1 MKTLFEK
8 ITLGILVVSILAF
21 TKAGTDIFVEKLFVP
36 ESKNI
41 VAFESEIEV
50 PVLDIEI
57 KDHNSFLNA
66 IGEKESSNR
75 YTVVNRFGYM
85 GKYQFSKN
93 TLKLLDIKVTKNEF
107 LNNPGLQ
114 EEAMDRLLTEN
125 YKSLKR
131 FIKKYENTMLHE
143 VYITKSGVL
152 AAAHLGGVGN
162 VKKWFRKGI
171 DFKDGNGTSIITYMN
186 KFRGY
191 ELNI

>member
-131 FIKKYENTMLHE
+131 FIKKYENTMLHV